1 MPTPRETEQQRAG
14 PRWKIVSL
22 AFCILS
28 GPLPVA
34 AAETPPRNPP
44 ARSVPRGCPVDH
56 STTTVDVVLTKTG
69 KLEGIVVLASGRA
82 AEGAA
87 VVVRGAK
94 RQELSAMS
102 DASGHV
108 SIGPL
113 EGGVYAMAVGG
124 RIFTVRAWR
133 AGTAPPAARAH
144 AVFVLGIV
152 ARCQSPVGGF
162 FRSDRFLLAAT
173 ITSAIVVPIAVYAN
187 RHDGQPGS

>member
-1 MPTPRETEQQRAG
+1 M
-14 PRWKIVSL
+14 IVSL
-22 AFCILS
+22 AFWVLS

-34 AAETPPRNPP
+34 AAETAARVLP
-44 ARSVPRGCPVDH
+44 ARTVPRGPIVDH
-56 STTTVDVVLTKTG
+56 GTTTVDVVLTNEG
-69 KLEGIVVLASGRA
+69 KLEGIVVLASGRV
-82 AEGAA
+82 AEGAV

-94 RQELSAMS
+94 RQELYAMA
-102 DASGHV
+102 DASGYV

-173 ITSAIVVPIAVYAN
+173 ITSAIVIPIAVYAN